1 MKRVLTFLIALMVLA
16 ASPLIAASVPT
27 MDKDELKSLLGSEN
41 LVILDVRT
49 GKDWSTSEFKIKDAL
64 RVDNKDLSEAMT
76 YPKDNTFV
84 LYCS

>member
-1 MKRVLTFLIALMVLA
+1 MKRVFTSLIILMVLA
-16 ASPLIAASVPT
+16 VSPIFAASVPI

-49 GKDWSTSEFKIKDAL
+49 GRDWSTSEFKIKDAL
-64 RVDNKDLSEAMT
+64 RVDGRDLSVATT

-84 LYCS
+84 FYCA